1 MGMFRSAFLIFNQG
15 VEVPTRRLFRVFQP
29 YFMLERLARI
39 TRAYHKGNTVSVAAL
54 KAARN
59 ATSRKLPETLFK
71 ALWDM
76 R

>member
-1 MGMFRSAFLIFNQG
+1 M
-15 VEVPTRRLFRVFQP
+15 FQP